1 MNVKTNKFKIS
12 VLNISYEPPD
22 SKWFVDFHSHNSYEI
37 HFITKGCGIL
47 MIEDQ
52 KYELGEGAF
61 YITGPSVLHSQ
72 QSDPDDPMEE
82 YGFSVSVKELVSES
96 RNETDMLFEK
106 IRENPFFTDIDDFN
120 GGTLCREMLDEAF
133 FLNGAYDERIRALVT
148 AVMIS
153 ICRKMNSTGESRT
166 NSAKISKPS
175 LMRKLDTYLRN
186 FREDITCEKIAGE
199 LYISQRQLS
208 RIMNNVYGMSFSKK
222 VISLRLEYAR
232 ELLKS
237 GSLSIEKVAEQS
249 GFSSSGSFCKN
260 FKAAEG
266 CSPTQYRKEASGRKR
281 QQHNENSRPD

>member
-1 MNVKTNKFKIS
+1 MHSLLHAVNGFICAGVGFGLTDILNRSERVKLS
-12 VLNISYEPPD
+12 LSPM
-22 SKWFVDFHSHNSYEI
+22 FVCLFSFCFSMTVGVVWE
-37 HFITKGCGIL
+37 FF
-47 MIEDQ
+47 EF
-52 KYELGEGAF
+52 GA
-61 YITGPSVLHSQ
+61 
-72 QSDPDDPMEE
+72 
-82 YGFSVSVKELVSES
+82 
-96 RNETDMLFEK
+96 DMLFEK